1 LSATHVPFQG
11 GGPATAAALANQVEV
26 LSLSMPPVVP
36 HIKAGRLKGLAVS
49 SLTRVPALPD
59 LPTVTEAG
67 FPGFEE
73 RSWVGYF
80 APAKTPAAIVSKL
93 NGEINAILGL
103 ADVKGRLDA
112 MGLETRPG
120 SPAAFAA
127 YLKSEVAKWAK
138 IIRTTGITAD

>member
-1 LSATHVPFQG
+1 VAR
-11 GGPATAAALANQVEV
+11 A
-26 LSLSMPPVVP
+26 
-36 HIKAGRLKGLAVS
+36 
-49 SLTRVPALPD
+49 RVPALPD

-80 APAKTPAAIVSKL
+80 APAKTPDAIVNKL

-127 YLKSEVAKWAK
+127 YLKSEVARWAK
-138 IIRTTGITAD
+138 IIKTIGITAD